1 MNDLFRDDCFL
12 KNSGLYQILQQRAS
26 LIITPASWWPNL
38 IAVKNTVKN
47 FKKSYQGMELKTP
60 MTENLKVKA
69 SQAVDD
75 ARVAAHAVYD
85 DATVAAHNTLKDAS
99 VEAQKVSDDVQM
111 GVHKAVADA
120 KIAVHEAG
128 SKMKK
133 R

>member
-1 MNDLFRDDCFL
+1 
-12 KNSGLYQILQQRAS
+12 LQQRAS
-26 LIITPASWWPNL
+26 LIDSPAPWWLAL

-47 FKKSYQGMELKTP
+47 FKKIISGNGVENI
-60 MTENLKVKA
+60 MTTNLKVEA
-69 SQAVDD
+69 SNAIDD

-85 DATVAAHNTLKDAS
+85 DTTVAAHNTLKD
-99 VEAQKVSDDVQM
+99 VTVNAQKVSDDVQI

-120 KIAVHEAG
+120 KIAIHEAG